1 MLLTLA
7 GLFLSQS
14 PMPPPRAM
22 PPAVA
27 APRPALVGRYER
39 RWLPQYGGWAWVLVW
54 SEAAPPAPAARVET
68 LPLPAAAPPQTPCPT

>member
-27 APRPALVGRYER
+27 APRPAMVGRYER

-54 SEAAPPAPAARVET
+54 SEAPAPPPAKVET
-68 LPLPAAAPPQTPCPT
+68 FPPPAVATPQTPCPT